1 MLSNSFEAL
10 NAICFNSL
18 EPIDYHPLQ
27 KSGDSRI
34 ASFIFIFCWDHGS
47 RVLTKQITVGSFGKK
62 LRFVERPNQTKSSKK
77 NFAKSVSSCKFEDV
91 SNLANVPTATTN
103 IQGTGKLFVWCSS
116 ASLRFIWK
124 TIFLEMWHLSL
135 ASWLTHNNLQVFKVF
150 LQGFSAKIQQYL
162 SNSVDGYLII
172 YVIILFFRDN
182 FLDCQH
188 VVPLPS
194 SQNTPSTQPSMHL
207 MLLRILLTG

>member
-27 KSGDSRI
+27 KSGDSLI

-77 NFAKSVSSCKFEDV
+77 KLRQVCFQLQIWRRFQPRKR
-91 SNLANVPTATTN
+91 SNRN
-103 IQGTGKLFVWCSS
+103 
-116 ASLRFIWK
+116 
-124 TIFLEMWHLSL
+124 
-135 ASWLTHNNLQVFKVF
+135 
-150 LQGFSAKIQQYL
+150 
-162 SNSVDGYLII
+162 D
-172 YVIILFFRDN
+172 
-182 FLDCQH
+182 
-188 VVPLPS
+188 
-194 SQNTPSTQPSMHL
+194 
-207 MLLRILLTG
+207 